1 MRVATVAALSTLSV
15 LSVLV
20 VATPAPAQTAPTT
33 DLAKVE
39 GGNFAIDKNHAKI
52 IFSTSH
58 FGFSTYYGLF
68 TSFDARLHFDPKA
81 PTASTLEVTIDLNGI
96 DTTNPKLDS
105 HLKSPDFFDVAKYPQ
120 ATFKATTIRTTG
132 PTTGT
137 IVGGVNPM
145 TKAYV
150 LGFSATG
157 TLNRSDFGVSA
168 YVPAVGDTVTLTI
181 SGEFDRIP

>member
-81 PTASTLEVTIDLNGI
+81 PTA
-96 DTTNPKLDS
+96 
-105 HLKSPDFFDVAKYPQ
+105 
-120 ATFKATTIRTTG
+120 R
-132 PTTGT
+132 
-137 IVGGVNPM
+137 
-145 TKAYV
+145 
-150 LGFSATG
+150 
-157 TLNRSDFGVSA
+157 
-168 YVPAVGDTVTLTI
+168 
-181 SGEFDRIP
+181 